1 MNRPY
6 LSFLLLLGF
15 VAFNAVL
22 LIGLSHLLAPR
33 RPTPLKDAP
42 YESGMPP
49 LGSAHERFSVKF
61 YLVAMLFIIFD
72 IETVFLIPWG
82 AIYFGGGAGAGGL
95 VGGPAPSLGSLSTGF
110 LLVEMLV
117 FMAILAVGYV
127 YVWKRGALEWN

>member
-1 MNRPY
+1 MNQPY

-15 VAFNAVL
+15 VALNAAL

-33 RPTPLKDAP
+33 RPTVLKDMP

-61 YLVAMLFIIFD
+61 YLVAMLFIVFD

-82 AIYFGGGAGAGGL
+82 TIFWGGG
-95 VGGPAPSLGSLSTGF
+95 GGPGTGF

-117 FMAILAVGYV
+117 FMAILAAGYV
-127 YVWKRGALEWN
+127 YVWKRGALEWD